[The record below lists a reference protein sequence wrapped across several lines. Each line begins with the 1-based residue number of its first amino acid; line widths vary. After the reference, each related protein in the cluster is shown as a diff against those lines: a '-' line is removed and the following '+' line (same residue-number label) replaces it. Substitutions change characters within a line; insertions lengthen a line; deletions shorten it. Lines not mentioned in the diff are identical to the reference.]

1 MCAAN
6 QTLSQMSDSTAGS
19 SSVPEPDRMEE
30 RRIRKENIRIQK
42 ERLLKLE
49 ELNEMEAA
57 VQREIS
63 DEQKRQTGSS

>member
-1 MCAAN
+1 
-6 QTLSQMSDSTAGS
+6 
-19 SSVPEPDRMEE
+19 MEE
-30 RRIRKENIRIQK
+30 RRIRNENIRIQK

>member
-1 MCAAN
+1 
-6 QTLSQMSDSTAGS
+6 
-19 SSVPEPDRMEE
+19 MEE